1 MKYCTQ
7 CGAQLADG
15 QAFCSNC
22 GAPAANPQPV
32 NEEPAAESFAPDN
45 QQAPENQYNYGY
57 QQPDFQQQGY
67 QQNYQQ
73 PPFRQGG
80 FKAPIMNRN
89 VVTCI
94 ILTFVTC
101 GIYGLYW
108 YFCIINDLNTA
119 SETPDDSSA
128 GMVLLLTIVTCGIYG
143 WIWLYKAGEKVDKIR
158 QRNGEQPSDSSIIYI
173 LLAVFQLSIVDYA
186 LIQTELNKVAAN

>member
-7 CGAQLADG
+7 CGAQIQDG
-15 QAFCSNC
+15 QPFCTSC
-22 GAPAANPQPV
+22 GKPVEVPQ
-32 NEEPAAESFAPDN
+32 
-45 QQAPENQYNYGY
+45 QPENAQQDPVFTQPQAEP
-57 QQPDFQQQGY
+57 QQPNYQ

-73 PPFRQGG
+73 YEFQQPTFANNGV
-80 FKAPIMNRN
+80 KAPIVNRN
-89 VVTCI
+89 IVTCI
-94 ILTFVTC
+94 ILTIVTC

-119 SETPDDSSA
+119 SETPDDASA
-128 GMVLLLTIVTCGIYG
+128 GMVLLLSIVTCGIYG

-158 QRNGEQPSDSSIIYI
+158 ERNGEAPSNSSLIYI
-173 LLAVFQLSIVDYA
+173 LLAVFQLGIVDYC